1 VQSIA
6 TRSIGCKDSTAALE
20 HHPKPRSSMANQLK
34 PPYRSATSTAPSAP
48 SLVTKSPKNTGT
60 DSPKI
65 QSISTSKAVPDKA
78 SVHLS
83 PRELPSN
90 SKAMPTTTSAKDS
103 VAVKSSSTPRL
114 NLPSSPPKTSSSAT
128 SPSTEPPAAKS
139 TSTAW
144 QANASASVTL
154 VLLRL

>member
-1 VQSIA
+1 
-6 TRSIGCKDSTAALE
+6 
-20 HHPKPRSSMANQLK
+20 MANPLK

-48 SLVTKSPKNTGT
+48 SWVTKSPKNTGT

-65 QSISTSKAVPDKA
+65 PSTSTSKAVLDKA
-78 SVHLS
+78 SAHLS
-83 PRELPSN
+83 PQESPLN

-103 VAVKSSSTPRL
+103 AAVKSSSTPRP
-114 NLPSSPPKTSSSAT
+114 NPPSSLPKTSSSAT

-144 QANASASVTL
+144 QANVSASATL
-154 VLLRL
+154 V